1 MEDDEEH
8 QIKSVTFQD
17 TELKLYGPYTSMSSF
32 YDSVNLKTIN
42 FNVGEEP
49 PFDEPAR
56 RGMEWS
62 YTIDWYPSNE
72 VNILPHIYYLIYP
85 DVHRPGTIWCW

>member
-1 MEDDEEH
+1 
-8 QIKSVTFQD
+8 
-17 TELKLYGPYTSMSSF
+17 MSSF

-72 VNILPHIYYLIYP
+72 VNILPHIYSLIYP
-85 DVHRPGTIWCW
+85 YVHRPGTIWCW